1 MSARIRGQLSLIN
14 SEYTMKTVKNHLLA
28 SAVGISLI
36 APLVLLGQDSSDTL
50 DTLQKQRGYA
60 IGVNMANSIINNDID
75 AELAYAIKGLSD
87 KLEGKSLLQ
96 TDDETKAVLNEISRE
111 IIERRNKERQAAEAA
126 RQEKGQAAKAA
137 GEAFLKA
144 KAQEDGVQSTGS
156 GLLYKVITQGDGPR
170 PSKSDTVTVHYRGT
184 LIDGTEFD
192 SSFKRNAPAK
202 FGVGNVIKGW
212 TEALQLMPVGSK
224 WELYIPS
231 DLAYGTRGQGDKIVP
246 NSTLVFEVELIE
258 TSSPVSKPKTS
269 GPITSDIIRVPS
281 AEGIKKGEK
290 VEIIPKDKIDEYRQK
305 ETDSSKKE

>member
-137 GEAFLKA
+137 GEAFLKE

-258 TSSPVSKPKTS
+258 TASPVSKPKTS